1 MNLYKMAILRS
12 SYFKVLGTM
21 LILGSCAQ
29 VGVPSGGVFDID
41 PPEIVSISPELGMT
55 GVSREAGGTIVV
67 TFDEYVNVRNLS
79 SQLLVSPPLSKP
91 VEWSMRGKT
100 VTFTWAE
107 ELREDATYVFQ
118 FGDAVVD
125 VREGNPTNNFLLAFS
140 TGRDLDTL
148 SLKGEVVDVFT
159 SEVEAGVKIFLYE
172 ESLSPDSISKGAKPK
187 FVTTTSPQGD
197 FNLKYLPQ
205 GEYRLIAVDDDN
217 RDYVW
222 NAGEELGIYRDNISI
237 YGADSLST
245 PLRLQETTTP
255 PVKYFVS
262 QTRDSLG
269 LIEVELSTELDDS
282 DSLDVGGM
290 ESIVEGTNLWVWDK
304 SSELQMQTLS
314 EGLLITWVGVDT
326 LELAEIKESEA
337 ASFSVLKGPEG
348 KQISPKRAVFIC
360 SRPVT
365 GIDVNLLE
373 IARVDS
379 VNEIIEFDS
388 IWVDS
393 INPFKVNI
401 LGDFGRG
408 EVLNLAFLPGSI
420 EGQGGERLADTTS
433 FKWST
438 FRKNELSELTVIID
452 RYGWLELISSNG
464 DVVRKVNLE
473 KGESVYFKDLTPG
486 SYGLKW
492 TGDENENGSW
502 DGVDLENWQTPEQAE
517 IMPTKIKVKA
527 DWSHEIKWLD

>member
-1 MNLYKMAILRS
+1 
-12 SYFKVLGTM
+12 
-21 LILGSCAQ
+21 
-29 VGVPSGGVFDID
+29 
-41 PPEIVSISPELGMT
+41 
-55 GVSREAGGTIVV
+55 
-67 TFDEYVNVRNLS
+67 
-79 SQLLVSPPLSKP
+79 
-91 VEWSMRGKT
+91 
-100 VTFTWAE
+100 
-107 ELREDATYVFQ
+107 
-118 FGDAVVD
+118 
-125 VREGNPTNNFLLAFS
+125 
-140 TGRDLDTL
+140 
-148 SLKGEVVDVFT
+148 
-159 SEVEAGVKIFLYE
+159 
-172 ESLSPDSISKGAKPK
+172 
-187 FVTTTSPQGD
+187 
-197 FNLKYLPQ
+197 
-205 GEYRLIAVDDDN
+205 
-217 RDYVW
+217 
-222 NAGEELGIYRDNISI
+222 
-237 YGADSLST
+237 
-245 PLRLQETTTP
+245 
-255 PVKYFVS
+255 
-262 QTRDSLG
+262 
-269 LIEVELSTELDDS
+269 
-282 DSLDVGGM
+282 
-290 ESIVEGTNLWVWDK
+290 
-304 SSELQMQTLS
+304 
-314 EGLLITWVGVDT
+314 VGVDT
-326 LELAEIKESEA
+326 LELAEIKERET

-360 SRPVT
+360 SRPVM

-502 DGVDLENWQTPEQAE
+502 DAVDLENWQTPEQAE